1 MPSPSLST
9 STVKKAPTLLTGLFK
24 GVAAFVTD
32 TVYVPVLVNC
42 TFVSVMVGMP
52 WPKFANGRVLPL
64 VSLASHLY
72 PNGGVPVTATL
83 KLTVS
88 PTSTVW
94 LSGCKR
100 KIGFTSTVSTA
111 GRLVTEPIWSVTT
124 TSYELPL
131 SGSCT
136 LGIVNV
142 LLVCP
147 ERFTPLRRHWYVI
160 GGWS

>member
-1 MPSPSLST
+1 MRSPSLST
-9 STVKKAPTLLTGLFK
+9 STVKNALAVTALLK
-24 GVAAFVTD
+24 GVATFVTD

-42 TFVSVMVGMP
+42 TFVRVIVGMP

-64 VSLASHLY
+64 VCLATHLY

-94 LSGCKR
+94 LCGCKR

-111 GRLVTEPIWSVTT
+111 GRLVTEPIWTVTT
-124 TSYELPL
+124 TTYVLPFN
-131 SGSCT
+131 GSCT

-142 LLVCP
+142 LLVWP
-147 ERFTPLRRHWYVI
+147 GRFTPLRSHW
-160 GGWS
+160 